1 MVKKNITVVC
11 SDLTKVYGTPDPLRV
26 ELYDDEE
33 AGRLKLSGLPVQFTI
48 HGVTYTRNSNYL
60 GVASLNINLG
70 IGTYPCTIFFE
81 GNNEY
86 NGFTRNVTVKVTDK
100 QGTLLISNG
109 LVKTY
114 GTSDQLKAQLYH
126 NGGLPGKP
134 VKFTINGV
142 SYIRNT
148 DSEGYA
154 KLNINLRP
162 GVYPTSIH
170 FEGDS
175 TYSAVSIR
183 VDVIVKSDTR
193 IEGINVT
200 KKASETSVYQCAVY
214 DAFNNRVDCDVVLTV
229 NGVPYIRHT
238 DGSGLAKL
246 NIRLG
251 AGDYTLTARYDGDAT
266 HNPSSASNTVHV
278 TPDIESITT
287 VHPDNYTIPGPN
299 RGFMESH
306 IYISEALADA
316 ADKSGYTV
324 LSADLSTFHE
334 KKGDIYFTN
343 YEITETDPRVKTAK
357 FTTPLYFDLTRGRQY
372 AQITSPYHENFGGQI
387 LDVDYDKKTGLYTYQ
402 CQDGRRAYLSKRRT
416 TRTGETATTIYDS
429 LESLLIVPAISTR
442 GNIPAPLPQDLRE
455 NAKSLLSGLRPLEAY
470 NLKFSPITVKRNAYA
485 EKCPPM
491 LSYDSTIDKIMNLAH
506 YGSTP
511 VDVYFDQKGVCQI
524 EPIDLDKWLSQGIK
538 LVHSDLVEY
547 KYGFDITNVITG
559 VSVKAK
565 NAAEFQDANYRYDEW
580 TDLRFYFGGNFG
592 MIDPVTTTDA
602 NTISAQQTTNT
613 NPSTNNASG
622 LMSGKKIFDVG
633 QDYGIVPHYRLTLIN
648 KLRAAGHTVN
658 DMGVGPSRVQNNGL
672 RSSSKGHIAIFVCN
686 GICCGTHQDF
696 VNGMRRGS
704 YHYDHAIFTWVRGDI
719 VMSYKQAYAHDW
731 YYGDIGL
738 DKSITRH
745 DMFVKNK
752 DILSYVN
759 LWPNGNNSAPLSTTD
774 WGKQCDAIVNGQFNN
789 QNGGTV
795 TASSTTSTASDGSD
809 TTTTVIDETATYN
822 KALEAMSNSIRD
834 LLSFEIKLPLNHPI
848 FKNLHTNQMLWT
860 ELPAE
865 FELGNLEKIFT
876 IFGEATYKVN
886 RGIKYLKNR
895 FYVEKMVIKCDDKGL
910 FATLTLNPFPS
921 SYSSYTNAIKSYE
934 DAYNQAFKANNTT
947 NSTST
952 TSTSTSTSGSADQ
965 IFKEVAAICEKYR
978 YSLGRG
984 VSSYSGMKKA
994 GHGDCWAFAELVYEE
1009 LKARGV
1015 NAIIWTYAVQGGAS
1029 NHRSAGYQAADGTW
1043 KDFPYR
1049 TYVTNPKPCVNGG
1062 NNWYF
1067 NFSRPSKAS
1076 VIKKWT
1082 SGKGI

>member
-11 SDLTKVYGTPDPLRV
+11 SDLTKVYGTPDPLHV

-33 AGRLKLSGLPVQFTI
+33 AGRLELSGLPVQFTI

-81 GNNEY
+81 GNSEY

-148 DSEGYA
+148 DNEGYA

-170 FEGDS
+170 FEGDE

-183 VDVIVKSDTR
+183 VDVIVKSETR

-214 DAFNNRVDCDVVLTV
+214 DAFNNRVDCDVVLTI

-238 DGSGLAKL
+238 DSNGLAKL

-251 AGDYTLTARYDGDAT
+251 AGDYTLTARYDGDTT

-287 VHPDNYTIPGPN
+287 IAPGNYTIPGPN
-299 RGFMESH
+299 RGFMETH
-306 IYISEALADA
+306 IYTGVTSAKTNKENTISYDTIDWNISISPKNANDER
-316 ADKSGYTV
+316 
-324 LSADLSTFHE
+324 
-334 KKGDIYFTN
+334 FTN
-343 YEITETDPRVKTAK
+343 YEITETDGRVKTAK
-357 FTTPLYFDLTRGRQY
+357 FTSDHEIDLTGGRWWVY
-372 AQITSPYHENFGGQI
+372 ITSPYHENFGGRI
-387 LDVDYDKKTGLYTYQ
+387 LSMDYDRKTGLYTYQ
-402 CQDGRRAYLSKRRT
+402 CQDGRRQYLSKRRLM
-416 TRTGETATTIYDS
+416 GEANKWRVYDILEYALISPAFYGKGTLPTITD
-429 LESLLIVPAISTR
+429 ERRHRHAR
-442 GNIPAPLPQDLRE
+442 
-455 NAKSLLSGLRPLEAY
+455 LLSGLHPIEDY
-470 NLKFSPITVKRNAYA
+470 DNLQFNLALKGDNPFKQKTGD
-485 EKCPPM
+485 
-491 LSYDSTIDKIMNLAH
+491 LLGYDSIIDIITNFAK
-506 YGSTP
+506 
-511 VDVYFDQKGVCQI
+511 KGQY
-524 EPIDLDKWLSQGIK
+524 PIDVWFDPSGICHIDPIDINKWLSQGIK

-547 KYGFDITNVITG
+547 KYGFDTTNIITA
-559 VSVKAK
+559 VSLKSK
-565 NAAEFQDANYRYDEW
+565 DESNANGYYDEW
-580 TDLRFYFGGNFG
+580 YDLTFYFGSNFG
-592 MIDPVTTTDA
+592 MVDPVTTTDA
-602 NTISAQQTTNT
+602 NAISVQNGTNT

-633 QDYGIVPHYRLTLIN
+633 QDNGIVPHYRLTLIN

-658 DMGVGPSRVQNNGL
+658 DLGVGPSVVQNNGL
-672 RSSSKGHIAIFVCN
+672 RSSSKGHIGIFVCN

-696 VNGMRRGS
+696 VNNMRRGA
-704 YHYDHAIFTWVRGDI
+704 YHYSHAIFTWVRGDI
-719 VMSYKQAYAHDW
+719 EMSRKQSYSHDW

-759 LWPNGNNSAPLSTTD
+759 LWPTGNNSAPLSTAD

-795 TASSTTSTASDGSD
+795 TSTSSSTSTATDGSNA
-809 TTTTVIDETATYN
+809 TTTVIDETATYN
-822 KALEAMSNSIRD
+822 KALEAMSNSVRD
-834 LLSFEIKLPLNHPI
+834 LLSFEIKLPLNHPL
-848 FKNLHTNQMLWT
+848 FKQLHTNQMLWI
-860 ELPAE
+860 ELPSD
-865 FELGNLEKIFT
+865 FKLKNLEKIFK
-876 IFGEATYKVN
+876 ILPTYKVN
-886 RGIKYLKNR
+886 RGISYLKNR
-895 FYVEKMVIKCDDKGL
+895 FYVEKMVVKCDSNGL

-921 SYSSYTNAIKSYE
+921 SYSVYSNAVKSYE
-934 DAYNQAFKANNTT
+934 DAYNQAFKANTT

-952 TSTSTSTSGSADQ
+952 TSTSNTSTTSGSADQ

-1015 NAIIWTYAVQGGAS
+1015 NAIIWTYATSAAS
-1029 NHRSAGYQAADGTW
+1029 NHRSSGYQAADGTW

-1067 NFSRPSKAS
+1067 NFSRPSGAR
-1076 VIKKWT
+1076 VINKWT
-1082 SGKGI
+1082 GGKGI